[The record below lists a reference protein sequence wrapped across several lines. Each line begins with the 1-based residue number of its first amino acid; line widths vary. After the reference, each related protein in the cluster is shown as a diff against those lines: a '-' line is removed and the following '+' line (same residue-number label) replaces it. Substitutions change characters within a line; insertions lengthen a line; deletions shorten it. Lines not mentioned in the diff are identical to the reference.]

1 MYLDFFVSS
10 DKFPSNIDNWTHLHN
25 TFGRNKIEN
34 NPTVNYI
41 PTLMSACTG
50 HLSPAVDHQRIKGYL
65 RSFDKCS
72 TLFGKTRGK

>member
-25 TFGRNKIEN
+25 TFRRNKIEN

-50 HLSPAVDHQRIKGYL
+50 HLNPAVDHQRIKGYL

-72 TLFGKTRGK
+72 TLFGRTRGK